1 MLVDVVK
8 YLLTIIVIG
17 NLFAEKVNLFVTFMG
32 ITIAICIGIIA
43 FYVIPND
50 KEDK

>member
-17 NLFAEKVNLFVTFMG
+17 NIFTEKINLVTTIMG
-32 ITIAICIGIIA
+32 IVAAVCIGIIA
-43 FYVIPND
+43 FYVIPKD
-50 KEDK
+50 KEE